1 MKQVRT
7 LALLS
12 ALLIASCN
20 PEADSPVLT
29 IGVVTDLHYCRG
41 REPAKDRYYSLSTE
55 KLSEA
60 VSYFNGQKV
69 DFTVSLGDT
78 FDPDMSS
85 YQDVAGIFANLNN
98 PVYKILGN
106 HDIIA
111 PYGMPRQDSVM
122 VAMGISSP
130 YFSIRTG
137 KGIRCIFIDSNDISF
152 QSTATGSVGRETAQC
167 MLTSLKT
174 AGLPMAAKY
183 NGMLSDRQKKW
194 LEAEIEAAEKAG
206 ESVLVFSHM
215 PLMPRNIKAAEWDG
229 EQIDSLLQAHAN
241 VKAVFAGHHHEG
253 AYFESGHILH
263 YTFKG
268 MVSGTQNH
276 YGLIRVFKDHIEVE
290 ELS

>member
-1 MKQVRT
+1 M
-7 LALLS
+7 
-12 ALLIASCN
+12 IASCN

-41 REPAKDRYYSLSTE
+41 REPAKDRYYSLSAE

-60 VSYFNGQKV
+60 VNYFNGQKV

-85 YQDVAGIFANLNN
+85 YQDVAGIFANMNN

-130 YFSIRTG
+130 YYSIRTG

-194 LEAEIEAAEKAG
+194 LEAEIEAAE
-206 ESVLVFSHM
+206 
-215 PLMPRNIKAAEWDG
+215 WDG
-229 EQIDSLLQAHAN
+229 EQIDSLLQTHAN

-263 YTFKG
+263 FRQPTGTTYIPS
-268 MVSGTQNH
+268 SG
-276 YGLIRVFKDHIEVE
+276 RR
-290 ELS
+290 